1 MLASDLEELEDRWF
15 SGAILPSQ
23 LYFERQY
30 LFDML
35 KGFLTLL
42 ALAGTLASSGTSVV
56 KAQEAAAAKTTAT
69 VAANPARAA
78 TVMLPGADAVMFVD
92 LKRLF
97 ADAIPR
103 VLAES
108 PARLAE
114 VNTDIDQFRAKTGV
128 DPRAFDRITLSFR
141 FAQTAT
147 NATRAETVAVAHGTF
162 NAGTLVAAGRL
173 AAKGKYQ
180 EQKLNGKTIYIF
192 SLNEQLKMFGLLRM
206 NVADVAIAALDA
218 NTLAVGSPE
227 TVRAVLEN
235 PNAGGAAAASS
246 ELVGL
251 ASQNASAL
259 VGFGANVPAALLQN
273 LDLGNEEIVRSVGS
287 VRQLFGSIG
296 MSGSNFDLL
305 TVLRTDAPDRAQNL
319 SETLSALKQFAPLLS
334 LRFPGAKG
342 KAAQDV
348 IDSLQITNR
357 SNEVELKLTVEQ
369 PDINALLNIL

>member
-1 MLASDLEELEDRWF
+1 M
-15 SGAILPSQ
+15 
-23 LYFERQY
+23 
-30 LFDML
+30 FDML
-35 KGFLTLL
+35 KGFLTFL
-42 ALAGTLASSGTSVV
+42 ALAGTLASSNTSVA
-56 KAQEAAAAKTTAT
+56 KAQAAAAKTTAT
-69 VAANPARAA
+69 VAAASPARAA
-78 TVMLPGADAVMFVD
+78 AVMLPGADAVMFVD

-97 ADAIPR
+97 ADVIPR
-103 VLAES
+103 VLVES

-114 VNTDIDQFRAKTGV
+114 VNTDIDQFRAKTGI

-141 FAQTAT
+141 FAQTET

-192 SLNEQLKMFGLLRM
+192 SLNEQLKMFGLFKM
-206 NVADVAIAALDA
+206 NVADVAIAALDT
-218 NTLAVGSPE
+218 NTLAIGSPE
-227 TVRAVLEN
+227 TVRTVLEN
-235 PNAGGAAAASS
+235 PNAGGAAASS

-251 ASQNASAL
+251 ASQNAGAL
-259 VGFGANVPAALLQN
+259 VGFGANVPPALLQN

-296 MSGSNFDLL
+296 MSGNNFDLL

-334 LRFPGAKG
+334 LRFPGSKS
-342 KAAQDV
+342 KAAQDI

-357 SNEVELKLTVEQ
+357 SNEVELKLIVEQ
-369 PDINALLNIL
+369 PDINSLLNIL